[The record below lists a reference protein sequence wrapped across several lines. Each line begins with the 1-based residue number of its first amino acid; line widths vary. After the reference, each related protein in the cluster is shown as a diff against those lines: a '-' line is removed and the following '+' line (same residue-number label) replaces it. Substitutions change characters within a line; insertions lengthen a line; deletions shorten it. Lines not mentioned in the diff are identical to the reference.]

1 MTKQEYEEIALL
13 KTQNSNTKRVGRK
26 LKLIELQLQ
35 DDAANLKRE
44 EFERI
49 ENLKNKQET
58 EKKRIARIEK
68 DIAYQ
73 SEQIGEFEKAIQL
86 EMNSKINPL
95 QKQLKEL

>member
-1 MTKQEYEEIALL
+1 MTKQQYEEITLL
-13 KTQNSNTKRVGRK
+13 TTQNSNTKRVGRK

-44 EFERI
+44 EFEKI
-49 ENLKNKQET
+49 ENLKNKQQT
-58 EKKRIARIEK
+58 QRKRIARIEK

-73 SEQIGEFEKAIQL
+73 SEQIGEFEKAIQS

-95 QKQLKEL
+95 QKELKQL